1 MSAGSPGGQETSM
14 NLDSMPIWAVF
25 AAATIVVMVSIEVGY
40 RLGQIAHRRSEDE
53 KESPTSAFAG
63 AVLGLVAFILAF
75 TFGIVSNRYDARKA
89 LVREDA
95 NAIRTA
101 FHRSDF
107 LPETDREDAK
117 RLLRDYLNVRL
128 AFAQAGSLEPARLN
142 ELSTEVDRIQ
152 TRLWEMA
159 VANAR
164 KDMNSDVAALYIESL
179 NEVVDVHASRISL
192 GVQERIVSGIWG
204 VLAVLTIL
212 GMMGM
217 GYHAGIAGSKRST
230 SMLILALSF
239 ALVIAMIAS
248 LDRPGGF
255 LKITQQP
262 LIDLK
267 RSMTAEK

>member
-1 MSAGSPGGQETSM
+1 MS
-14 NLDSMPIWAVF
+14 LDSVPIWAIF
-25 AAATIVVMVSIEVGY
+25 AAATVVVIISIDVGF
-40 RLGQIAHRRSEDE
+40 RLGQIVHRRSAEE

-63 AVLGLVAFILAF
+63 AVLGMVAFILAF
-75 TFGIVSNRYDARKA
+75 TFGIVSNRYDSRKA

-107 LPETDREDAK
+107 LPEPDRSEAK
-117 RLLRDYLNVRL
+117 SLLREYLGSRL
-128 AFAQAGSLEPARLN
+128 AFAQAGNLEPARLK

-152 TRLWEMA
+152 SRLWEMA

-179 NEVVDVHASRISL
+179 NEVEDVHASRIAV
-192 GVQERIVSGIWG
+192 GVQERIVIGVWG

-212 GMMGM
+212 GMVGM
-217 GYHAGIAGSKRST
+217 GYHAGIAGSKRSM

-239 ALVIAMIAS
+239 ALVITMIAA
-248 LDRPGGF
+248 LDRPGSF

-262 LIDLK
+262 LIDLQ
-267 RSMTAEK
+267 RSMTLEESNS